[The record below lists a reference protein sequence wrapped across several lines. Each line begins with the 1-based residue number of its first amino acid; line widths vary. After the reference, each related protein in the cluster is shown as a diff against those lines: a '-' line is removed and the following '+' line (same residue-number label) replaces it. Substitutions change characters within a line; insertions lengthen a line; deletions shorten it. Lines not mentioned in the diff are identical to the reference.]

1 MVGNSQAPGRA
12 HRQPHQEPLQL
23 DPETQNGTT
32 KAPIR
37 DRAPLP
43 TGEAQEA
50 ATADGL
56 LADYYERGWGAQRYG
71 PAKEWSQE
79 LWVF

>member
-1 MVGNSQAPGRA
+1 VVGNSQAPNRPD
-12 HRQPHQEPLQL
+12 RQPHQEPLQL

-32 KAPIR
+32 TTPIR

-50 ATADGL
+50 VAADGL
-56 LADYYERGWGAQRYG
+56 PAEYDQRGWGAQRYG